1 MPLDPA
7 AIQAHLD
14 GLTKPPGS
22 LGRLERLAARLC
34 AIQGSLR
41 PVTTPRRL
49 VVFAAD
55 HGVTAEGVSAWPSAV
70 TGLMIANIRA
80 GGAASSVLARA
91 SGTELRL
98 VDCGAVGPPVEPAP
112 HVRVARVANGTRNL
126 ARGPAMDAA
135 QFDAAWAIGAEE
147 AEAALGD
154 GVRVLLAGEMG
165 IGNTTAASA
174 LAMLLA
180 DVPLDRAVGR
190 GAGADDAQLAR
201 KVQVVAEAV
210 ERARARRRVDARAAV
225 ADVCGFEIAA
235 IAGCFA
241 TGAAG
246 GATLVLDGLIATAG
260 ALVAEAF
267 APGTAR
273 AMVAAHRSLEPA
285 HGAMLESLNLEPFLE
300 WELRLGEGTGALLL
314 CGLLDAAAAMC
325 GEMATLKS
333 MGIG

>member
-14 GLTKPPGS
+14 GLAKPPGS

-34 AIQGSLR
+34 AIQGTLA
-41 PVTTPRRL
+41 PVARPRRL

-55 HGVTAEGVSAWPSAV
+55 HGVVAEGVSAWPSAV

-98 VDCGAVGPPVEPAP
+98 VDCGACGPTVEPAA
-112 HVRVARVANGTRNL
+112 HVRVARVASGTKNL
-126 ARGPAMDAA
+126 ARGPAMDLT
-135 QFDAAWAIGAEE
+135 QFDAAWAIGASE

-180 DVPLDRAVGR
+180 EVPLDRAVGR

-210 ERARARRRVDARAAV
+210 ERARARRRTSPRAAV

-235 IAGCFA
+235 MAGFFA
-241 TGAAG
+241 AGAAG
-246 GATLVLDGLIATAG
+246 GATLVADGLIASAG

-267 APGTAR
+267 APGSAR

-285 HGAMLESLNLEPFLE
+285 HGAVLAHLGLEPFLE

-325 GEMATLKS
+325 SEMATLKS

>member
-34 AIQGSLR
+34 AIQRTLA
-41 PVTTPRRL
+41 PVARPRRL

-70 TGLMIANIRA
+70 TGLMVANIRA
-80 GGAASSVLARA
+80 GGAASNVLARA

-98 VDCGAVGPPVEPAP
+98 VDCGAAGPPVEPAP

-126 ARGPAMDAA
+126 ARGPAMDVG
-135 QFDAAWAIGAEE
+135 QFDAAWALGAEE
-147 AEAALGD
+147 AESALGD

-165 IGNTTAASA
+165 IGNTTSASA

-190 GAGADDAQLAR
+190 GAGSDDAQLAR
-201 KVQVVAEAV
+201 KVTVVAEAV
-210 ERARARRRVDARAAV
+210 ERARARARTSPRAAV

-235 IAGCFA
+235 MAGFFA
-241 TGAAG
+241 AGAAG
-246 GATLVLDGLIATAG
+246 GATLLVDGLIATAG
-260 ALVAEAF
+260 ALAAEAF
-267 APGTAR
+267 APGCVR
-273 AMVAAHRSLEPA
+273 AMIAAHRSLEPA
-285 HGAMLESLNLEPFLE
+285 HGAMLEQLGLEPFLE